1 MGLLKIQS
9 RQPAVRPRIF
19 LYLGLLIVVLYFA
32 ALPYTTT
39 SYRTFTSEPSGFDT
53 GSKEKDS
60 SKTTQGKKKEPTEA
74 DLIRVR
80 FEEEWKELGK

>member
-19 LYLGLLIVVLYFA
+19 LYLGLFVVILYFA
-32 ALPYTTT
+32 ALPSSTT
-39 SYRTFTSEPSGFDT
+39 SYYTFKSRPSSDDAEA
-53 GSKEKDS
+53 KEKD
-60 SKTTQGKKKEPTEA
+60 TTKPEKDMKKEPTEA
-74 DLIRVR
+74 DLIRLR